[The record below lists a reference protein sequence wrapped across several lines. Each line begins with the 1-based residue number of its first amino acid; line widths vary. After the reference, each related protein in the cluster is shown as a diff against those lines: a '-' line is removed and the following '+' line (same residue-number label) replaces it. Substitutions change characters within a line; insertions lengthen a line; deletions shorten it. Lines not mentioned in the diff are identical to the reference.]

1 MGIKSMSGGI
11 GIIIDSKN
19 ENMLRN
25 FIEFLFFDTF
35 MVFFIILKIK
45 YLKFFMI
52 AFFSKINIVTVFF
65 SFLLI
70 KYSIAENNNILLN
83 EILPGILVYNGKNEV
98 QNEINKG
105 AIANKV
111 AIIGNEDILVYD
123 SGPSKKFAE
132 NFIKE
137 VRKHSD
143 NPIKYLVVSH
153 RHFDHAYG
161 IEAYINN
168 KTIIYMDQTEYF
180 YFKKEGPLINKL
192 LIKNFGLN
200 EDNIDF
206 SKISEKNIDFI
217 SNKLEVNLGNRK
229 VLIENMGIAHTKG
242 DLIVY
247 DYNTKTYIMGD
258 LIFKGRAAAFSDAD
272 IPLWINVL
280 KNKLVLPWQ
289 FLIPGHGKTIKSDLE
304 LNDTKNWLLFLDK
317 SLKRA
322 ISDGDMV
329 SEIFQYPIPKKV
341 EHLKMKSLTLRQG
354 LKKQLNLYRKKYIE

>member
-1 MGIKSMSGGI
+1 MSGGI
-11 GIIIDSKN
+11 GTIIDSKN
-19 ENMLRN
+19 ENRLKN
-25 FIEFLFFDTF
+25 FIEFLFFDIF
-35 MVFFIILKIK
+35 MVFFIILNIR
-45 YLKFFMI
+45 YLNFFMI
-52 AFFSKINIVTVFF
+52 IFFLKINIVTVFF

-83 EILPGILVYNGKNEV
+83 EILPGILVYYGQNVE
-98 QNEINKG
+98 QNEINQG
-105 AIANKV
+105 AIANKI
-111 AIIGNEDILVYD
+111 AIIGDKAILVYD

-137 VRKHSD
+137 LRKYSN

-161 IEAYINN
+161 IEAYIQNQS
-168 KTIIYMDQTEYF
+168 IIFMDKLEYF

-192 LIKNFGLN
+192 LIKNFGFN
-200 EDNIDF
+200 ENNIDF
-206 SKISEKNIDFI
+206 ANISEKNISFI
-217 SNKLEVNLGNRK
+217 KNKVEVNLGNRK
-229 VLIENMGIAHTKG
+229 VLVENVGIAHTKG
-242 DLIVY
+242 DLIIY

-280 KNKLVLPWQ
+280 KTKLVLPWK
-289 FLIPGHGKTIKSDLE
+289 FLIPGHGITIKNESDLS
-304 LNDTKNWLLFLDK
+304 DTKNWLLFLDK

-322 ISDGDMV
+322 IAQGDMI
-329 SEIFQYPIPKKV
+329 SEIFQYPIPREV

-354 LKKQLNLYRKKYIE
+354 IKKQLNLYRKKYIE